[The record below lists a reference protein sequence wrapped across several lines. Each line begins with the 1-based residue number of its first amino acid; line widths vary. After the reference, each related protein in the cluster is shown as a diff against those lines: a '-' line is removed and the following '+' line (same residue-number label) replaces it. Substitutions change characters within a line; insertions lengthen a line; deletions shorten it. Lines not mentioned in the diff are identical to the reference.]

1 MNGNVCR
8 LLAEEVRRADE
19 WKCMLCLL
27 AEEDVRC
34 ADEWKIYTVLTS
46 EKIISCQW
54 AKKMYYLLAS
64 KKWLSRQVKKTC
76 PVDEKK
82 HAHVFP
88 KTSAG
93 FPENVGMFFY
103 FLYKKSGDITCLF

>member
-19 WKCMLCLL
+19 WK
-27 AEEDVRC
+27 
-34 ADEWKIYTVLTS
+34 IYTVLIS

-64 KKWLSRQVKKTC
+64 KKWLSRQAKKTY

-93 FPENVGMFFY
+93 FLENVGMFFY